1 MWVERNFYNLEEQ
14 MVKGSSD
21 KAIEYHPWNH
31 FIPENART
39 LIIGTFPT
47 ALRNWSFDFFYPNK
61 RNLLWKILADIN
73 GTAIINESGENA
85 VSERKAILTSLR
97 VGVTDMGK
105 CIERNGGSSLD
116 EQLCLKEAMDILALL
131 ESNPTIKRLIL
142 TSSSGPV
149 SALKWFM
156 HYLKGKGIA
165 VISPKGKKP
174 LYFKLKYG
182 DINVDVHI
190 LYSPSP
196 RASNRISFPVLTAM
210 YKSVINA

>member
-1 MWVERNFYNLEEQ
+1 
-14 MVKGSSD
+14 MVKGSSET
-21 KAIEYHPWNH
+21 AIEYHPWNH

-47 ALRNWSFDFFYPNK
+47 ALRNWSFDFFYPNR

-73 GTAIINESGENA
+73 GTALINEDGENA
-85 VSERKAILTSLR
+85 VLERKEILTSLK

-116 EQLCLKEAMDILALL
+116 EQLCLKEAMDIFALL

-149 SALKWFM
+149 SALRWFM
-156 HYLKGKGIA
+156 NYLNQKGIA

-174 LYFKLKYG
+174 LFFNLKFG
-182 DINVDVHI
+182 DINVDVHV

-210 YKSVINA
+210 YKSVIKA